1 MQTRL
6 NSEEDTCNYASNL
19 ASSLKPGDIVA
30 LQGELGAGK
39 SVFARAMMRALGA
52 QDEAMPSPTFTLI
65 QTYEGKGCR
74 LAHMDWYRLEDA
86 DEIDMLGVHE
96 YFTLPWIS
104 IIEWPERAPGLLP
117 AGSICI
123 KLECVERNPDMRLI
137 KRGLWRSIENGEQP
151 GETSSLAQT

>member
-6 NSEEDTCNYASNL
+6 NSEEETCAYASNL
-19 ASSLKPGDIVA
+19 ASSLKSGNIVA

-39 SVFARAMMRALGA
+39 SVFARALMRALGV

-65 QTYEGKGCR
+65 QTYEGEGCR

-86 DEIDMLGVHE
+86 DDIDMLGVHE
-96 YFTLPWIS
+96 YFIAPWIS

-117 AGSICI
+117 AGSIYI
-123 KLECVERNPDMRLI
+123 KLECVENSPDVRLV
-137 KRGLWRSIENGEQP
+137 RQGSWRSINNDG
-151 GETSSLAQT
+151 